1 MDAQTQ
7 IELDAAAFRRL
18 QKHLMEER
26 TDVQNIDLMIL
37 AKFCRNCLSK
47 WYLAEAQEQGVELA
61 YEQACE
67 KVYGMPYAQWKADPE
82 RFWMGAAGAIDWAKP
97 PSRSLDAGKAPFDQ
111 ALGAFV
117 SHLLSIRGPCIYRK
131 LVARRVLQVER
142 MRSLLL
148 RRLSERSFLLH
159 FFASP
164 LIY

>member
-1 MDAQTQ
+1 MGQG
-7 IELDAAAFRRL
+7 LDP
-18 QKHLMEER
+18 
-26 TDVQNIDLMIL
+26 
-37 AKFCRNCLSK
+37 
-47 WYLAEAQEQGVELA
+47 ELA
-61 YEQACE
+61 RCVIEALSGVVNRRQ
-67 KVYGMPYAQWKADPE
+67 
-82 RFWMGAAGAIDWAKP
+82 
-97 PSRSLDAGKAPFDQ
+97 LDAGKAPFDQ

-117 SHLLSIRGPCIYRK
+117 PHLLSIREPCIYRK